1 MLFRSR
7 PYPIR
12 SIRDE
17 RYALILNL
25 LPDEQYHEKHLMAKT
40 NNHTGVWPSW
50 ERAAGTDAH
59 AAWLCDRF
67 VNRPAVE
74 FYDLKKDPWEMNNLA
89 DNPRYAKKIAEM
101 RAELGRWMEE
111 QGDEGASVDVP
122 FNNQID
128 KHETAVL
135 IKGGWIRDPYI
146 VLAPDGDRKSV
157 V

>member
-1 MLFRSR
+1 
-7 PYPIR
+7 
-12 SIRDE
+12 
-17 RYALILNL
+17 
-25 LPDEQYHEKHLMAKT
+25 MAKT

-146 VLAPDGDRKSV
+146 VLAPDGYYYLTGTLPAESDPRDLGNSFDPERGKGHKIGRAHV
-157 V
+157 